1 MRRFEIVLI
10 LFVLLACQK
19 PTLNVVVDTQQEWQ
33 HWTDSSSATVVLRE
47 PTNGDRFDLMGNG
60 GLILQKF
67 QVESLFTRTSAFKSE
82 GRWLSKWLPAND
94 FTTVE
99 IDYIVYGNPLD
110 LKTGWHK
117 AAANPLFSGSNELLP
132 LDEKNLS
139 PKTIVLPEPG
149 GVPQDPSLIKGSGKW
164 QGKWLLIFNHTP
176 RKWPFEYYWSF
187 ALADSL
193 APLQRG
199 ENPFRLPEDHYPLF
213 GPVDSLAP
221 NDWLEVNDHFYAPG
235 ETYQNTPHLWISDDF
250 VHWQLAGTIKE
261 LVGTDPGICFDGEKI
276 HLFSENHHLLMHA
289 ELDVKN
295 LRAIKNESVLDVH
308 DHTGD
313 ADCIFF
319 NNQWH
324 LFFDDGPHL
333 HYRLGHAVTSAD
345 GFPYKWKLENDFFG
359 PHNPEQGQ
367 RWDDDDEQGNRF
379 GTGDADLALEDLTLY
394 MVYERPIGIAY
405 RTLTEVFDDRD
416 QSVQIRFW
424 YDNNGDGQADAKSS
438 WQALRAGKVKLPL
451 PGRKAKQLRIELRL
465 KSSQKAES
473 PLLRSLKLL

>member
-1 MRRFEIVLI
+1 MRWLWM
-10 LFVLLACQK
+10 LLMLTGLWNCQK
-19 PTLNVVVDTQQEWQ
+19 QAPKVVIDTRQEWQ
-33 HWTDSSSATVVLRE
+33 QWTDSSTTTMVLSE
-47 PTNGDRFDLMGNG
+47 PTSGDRFDLTGNG
-60 GLILQKF
+60 GLLLQKS
-67 QVESLFTRTSAFKSE
+67 QPESLFTRTSAFKSE
-82 GRWLSKWLPAND
+82 GRWLSKWLPAGD
-94 FTTVE
+94 FKALE

-149 GVPQDPSLIKGSGKW
+149 GVPQDPSIIKGSGKW
-164 QGKWLLIFNHTP
+164 QGKWLLVFNHTP

-187 ALADSL
+187 AVADSL

-199 ENPFRLPEDHYPLF
+199 ENPFQLPQENYPLF

-221 NDWLEVNDHFYAPG
+221 NDWLEINGRFYAPG

-250 VHWQLAGTIKE
+250 IHWQLAGTIKD
-261 LVGTDPGICFDGEKI
+261 LVGTDPGICFDGRTV
-276 HLFSENHHLLMHA
+276 HLFSENNHLLMHA
-289 ELDVKN
+289 ELDVDEV
-295 LRAIKNESVLDVH
+295 RAVKNEPVLDVG

-313 ADCIFF
+313 ADCLFF

-333 HYRLGHAVTSAD
+333 YYKLGHAGTSPSD
-345 GFPYKWKLENDFFG
+345 FPYHWRLENDFFG

-394 MVYERPIGIAY
+394 MVYERPIGMAY
-405 RTLTEVFDDRD
+405 RQLNEVFDDRD
-416 QSVQIRFW
+416 QQVQIRFW
-424 YDNNGDGQADAKSS
+424 LDEDGDGQPETKSN
-438 WQALRAGKVKLPL
+438 WQTLQAGKRQWPL
-451 PGRKAKQLRIELRL
+451 PDSKAKRLRIELRL
-465 KSSQKAES
+465 RSSQSAES
-473 PLLRSLKLL
+473 PLIRSLKLR